1 MYAVTEIKGFQYRVE
16 KGETL
21 RVPKFDVE
29 VGKKITIPE
38 VMLVSDKG
46 DVKVG
51 TPYVDGAVVSATV
64 TGHDRYD
71 KVTVFKK
78 KRRKDYSVKK
88 GHRQDYTEIV
98 IDDITVGATKKKAE
112 ATPAEKPAPAENK
125 EVKAEEAKA
134 PAKEAAPPK
143 KKAAPKVKKTVEK
156 ELDEVSESA
165 ETQIKADDTA
175 VEEKEEEKK
184 EVKE

>member
-21 RVPKFDVE
+21 RVPKFDIE
-29 VGKKITIPE
+29 VGKKISIPE
-38 VMLVSDKG
+38 VMLVSDDAG
-46 DVKVG
+46 VKVG
-51 TPYVDGAVVSATV
+51 TPYVDGAEVSATV

-98 IDDITVGATKKKAE
+98 IDDIKVGAAKKKAAAKPAE
-112 ATPAEKPAPAENK
+112 DTAAPAEKKASTPA
-125 EVKAEEAKA
+125 EAKA
-134 PAKEAAPPK
+134 PAKKAETPK
-143 KKAAPKVKKTVEK
+143 KKAAPKAKKPAAKKVEAEKKPAVK
-156 ELDEVSESA
+156 
-165 ETQIKADDTA
+165 
-175 VEEKEEEKK
+175 EKK
-184 EVKE
+184 EANE